1 MREVGYSLLESMV
14 VLAII
19 SVLAI
24 AATANVFSNQESQRV
39 EQGLR
44 SLYSL
49 SQAARQLAITEA
61 REVVVEQSPHGWRI
75 REGAIA
81 HQVQAEFRGFRGS
94 RVRFY
99 PNGSSDNGSWT
110 LCIRFEFWAST
121 SEGNA
126 TDTRMAMIAITIM
139 LSSSVK
145 PCWRSGMTDLTKV

>member
-1 MREVGYSLLESMV
+1 MRELGYSLLESMV

-75 REGAIA
+75 RDGAIA
-81 HQVQAEFRGFRGS
+81 HTGDCGS
-94 RVRFY
+94 
-99 PNGSSDNGSWT
+99 T
-110 LCIRFEFWAST
+110 C
-121 SEGNA
+121 
-126 TDTRMAMIAITIM
+126 
-139 LSSSVK
+139 
-145 PCWRSGMTDLTKV
+145 

>member
-24 AATANVFSNQESQRV
+24 AATADVFSNQESQRV

-49 SQAARQLAITEA
+49 SQAARQSAITEA

-75 REGAIA
+75 RDGAIA
-81 HQVQAEFRGFRGS
+81 HAVQAEFRGFRSS

-110 LCIRFEFWAST
+110 LCIPPYQHPRALVLSKT
-121 SEGNA
+121 GRA
-126 TDTRMAMIAITIM
+126 RVTQYTDGDGLDERANG
-139 LSSSVK
+139 K
-145 PCWRSGMTDLTKV
+145 PIECH